1 MVSLALAAYILIS
14 YLKHRKKNNN
24 MKNQG
29 DAM

>member
-14 YLKHRKKNNN
+14 YLKNRKKNKN